1 MAGGRH
7 YSSLGLNPRI
17 RSPILLFVISFL
29 LISLIF
35 YIFSHISFPSSSLG
49 FPENPIHNSQF
60 SSLNPNADYSFV
72 SSLEK
77 FLASSSKYQRSR
89 EDTVSAVSAEDVK
102 KLDDS
107 IWRRETERL
116 YHDSFHPA
124 FSPLVSSATR
134 VYVYDM
140 PPKFTY
146 DMLWLFRN
154 TYKETYNLTSN
165 GSPVHR
171 LIEQHSIDYWL
182 WADLIAPE
190 SERLLKNVVRVYRQE
205 DADLFYIPFFTTI
218 SYFLLEKQQCKSLYR
233 VKL

>member
-7 YSSLGLNPRI
+7 YSSSLGLNPRI

-35 YIFSHISFPSSSLG
+35 YIFSLISFPSSSPN
-49 FPENPIHNSQF
+49 FPANPIHNSQF

-89 EDTVSAVSAEDVK
+89 EDTVSAVSEEDVK

-116 YHDSFHPA
+116 YHDSFHHA
-124 FSPLVSSATR
+124 FSPSVSSAIR
-134 VYVYDM
+134 VYVYEM

-154 TYKETYNLTSN
+154 TYKETCNLTSN

-171 LIEQHSIDYWL
+171 LIEQ
-182 WADLIAPE
+182 
-190 SERLLKNVVRVYRQE
+190 V
-205 DADLFYIPFFTTI
+205 FFI
-218 SYFLLEKQQCKSLYR
+218 
-233 VKL
+233 